1 MTKTKQNTTKRIRR
15 EKQQAQQKVDS
26 KDGAF
31 VGSRDNFTETGKA
44 KVRNCRGRAKDAQVT
59 KQPKR
64 SEMVK
69 GRLQESY
76 HEKADQVVSVHGH
89 PMEKGDIF
97 KIIGL
102 GVFFVLMVIIV
113 VALWPMLKTLGE
125 PDGLAKVIADVQNAG
140 AFGVLMLL
148 GLQFVQIVV
157 AFIPGEVVQV
167 AAGMMYGPW
176 WGALIIFI
184 GCVISSAFIFELV
197 HRLGAPFVQSMVPAK
212 YMEKFRNFEKT
223 GKLNFIVFLLFF
235 IPGLPKDVF
244 TYLVP
249 LTDMPMKTFILL
261 SCVAR
266 IPGIFVSTYAADSLI
281 EGDITL
287 SVIIFAVV
295 GVIALVAIL
304 CRNKL
309 MNMMEGL
316 SKKDAGKKASSPSKT
331 ASASDETMTRSTNED
346 VQTVASE
353 AGSVKASENVVE
365 GGKNEVKPAVASKAT
380 TASKPS
386 VKPRATTQGHG

>member
-1 MTKTKQNTTKRIRR
+1 MTKTKPNNTKRLRR
-15 EKQQAQQKVDS
+15 KKQQMQQNADDRGVTATLSTDDAS
-26 KDGAF
+26 QA
-31 VGSRDNFTETGKA
+31 TGA
-44 KVRNCRGRAKDAQVT
+44 KVLNRRGRSKSAQVILKDEHNET
-59 KQPKR
+59 
-64 SEMVK
+64 VK
-69 GRLQESY
+69 ERIQESY

-89 PMEKGDIF
+89 AMEKGDIF
-97 KIIGL
+97 KMAGL
-102 GVFFVLMVIIV
+102 IVFFVLMVIIV
-113 VALWPMLKTLGE
+113 IALWPMLKTLGE
-125 PDGLAKVIADVQNAG
+125 PDGLTKVIADVQSAG
-140 AFGVLMLL
+140 ALGVLMLL
-148 GLQFVQIVV
+148 GLQFLQIVV

-176 WGALIIFI
+176 WGALIIFL
-184 GCVISSAFIFELV
+184 GCVISSIFIFELV

-212 YMEKFRNFEKT
+212 YMDKFRNFEKS

-244 TYLVP
+244 TYIVP

-287 SVIIFAVV
+287 SVIIFAIV
-295 GVIALVAIL
+295 GAIALIAIL

-316 SKKDAGKKASSPSKT
+316 SKKDAGKKASSPSDT
-331 ASASDETMTRSTNED
+331 ASESGNTMTSS
-346 VQTVASE
+346 ASE
-353 AGSVKASENVVE
+353 DAGAGASKTDPERVSGKMVE
-365 GGKNEVKPAVASKAT
+365 GEKDEVKSSVSDKSPI
-380 TASKPS
+380 ASKPS
-386 VKPRATTQGHG
+386 LPPRATTKGHG

>member
-1 MTKTKQNTTKRIRR
+1 MTQTKANSTSQPRSA
-15 EKQQAQQKVDS
+15 EQSSQHGGQAQDLVVNTPGS
-26 KDGAF
+26 KEAESKAPQTKATQRHKESKSSQ
-31 VGSRDNFTETGKA
+31 VASETESTETLK
-44 KVRNCRGRAKDAQVT
+44 
-59 KQPKR
+59 
-64 SEMVK
+64 E
-69 GRLQESY
+69 RLQEFY
-76 HEKADQVVSVHGH
+76 REKADQTVSVHGH

-97 KIIGL
+97 KFAGL
-102 GVFFVLMVIIV
+102 GIFFVLMVIIV

-125 PDGLAKVIADVQNAG
+125 PDGLTRVIADVQNAG
-140 AFGVLMLL
+140 PLGVLMLL
-148 GLQFVQIVV
+148 GMQFVQIVV

-176 WGALIIFI
+176 WGAFIIFL
-184 GCVISSAFIFELV
+184 GCVISSIFIFELV
-197 HRLGAPFVQSMVPAK
+197 HRLGAPFVQSMVPVK

-281 EGDITL
+281 EGDITAAI
-287 SVIIFAVV
+287 IIFAVV
-295 GVIALVAIL
+295 GVIALIAIL

-309 MNMMEGL
+309 MSKFESM
-316 SKKDAGKKASSPSKT
+316 SKKDSTPKK
-331 ASASDETMTRSTNED
+331 
-346 VQTVASE
+346 
-353 AGSVKASENVVE
+353 
-365 GGKNEVKPAVASKAT
+365 
-380 TASKPS
+380 
-386 VKPRATTQGHG
+386 

>member
-1 MTKTKQNTTKRIRR
+1 MSKTKPNNTKRLRQ
-15 EKQQAQQKVDS
+15 KNQQARQQADS
-26 KDGAF
+26 KGAS
-31 VGSRDNFTETGKA
+31 VKMSTGDTEGATKA
-44 KVRNCRGRAKDAQVT
+44 KVRNQRGRAKGSHLTQKT
-59 KQPKR
+59 TQ
-64 SEMVK
+64 SNSVK

-76 HEKADQVVSVHGH
+76 HEKADKVVSVHGH
-89 PMEKGDIF
+89 TMEKGDIF
-97 KIIGL
+97 KIVGL
-102 GVFFVLMVIIV
+102 GAFFVLMVILVI
-113 VALWPMLKTLGE
+113 ALWPMLKTLGE
-125 PDGLAKVIADVQNAG
+125 PDGLTKVIAEVQSAG
-140 AFGVLMLL
+140 AMGVLMLL
-148 GLQFVQIVV
+148 GLQFLQIVV

-176 WGALIIFI
+176 WGALIIFL
-184 GCVISSAFIFELV
+184 GCVISSMFIFELV

-212 YMEKFRNFEKT
+212 YMDKFRTFEKS

-244 TYLVP
+244 TYIVP

-281 EGDITL
+281 EGDITQ

-309 MNMMEGL
+309 MNALERFN
-316 SKKDAGKKASSPSKT
+316 KKDAAEEEQEQPKAAVSSDEPVEAGAQPSIHAKEAVESDFDSKT
-331 ASASDETMTRSTNED
+331 P
-346 VQTVASE
+346 VA
-353 AGSVKASENVVE
+353 A
-365 GGKNEVKPAVASKAT
+365 KPAVVV
-380 TASKPS
+380 KPS
-386 VKPRATTQGHG
+386 TKPRTTSKGHV